1 MYVILLSLLLVVAGP
16 CQNATTFSPQTDV
29 QKDVMQSFFFYFT
42 GNHVEKI
49 RRVTTELP
57 PKQTAKV
64 LLVGDCGVGKSA
76 ILSSYR
82 GERFNP
88 CYVQTRGE
96 MKNAFIGMHTINLE
110 V

>member
-1 MYVILLSLLLVVAGP
+1 MVAGP
-16 CQNATTFSPQTDV
+16 CPNTATFFYQSDM
-29 QKDVMQSFFFYFT
+29 QKDATPGLFLHFLFD
-42 GNHVEKI
+42 HIEKI
-49 RRVTTELP
+49 QRVTTELP

-96 MKNAFIGMHTINLE
+96 MQSAFIGVRTINFE
-110 V
+110 VRLS

>member
-1 MYVILLSLLLVVAGP
+1 M
-16 CQNATTFSPQTDV
+16 
-29 QKDVMQSFFFYFT
+29 QKHAMPGFFLHFLFDRI
-42 GNHVEKI
+42 EKI
-49 RRVTTELP
+49 QRVTTELP

-64 LLVGDCGVGKSA
+64 LLVGDSGVGKSA

-110 V
+110 VRLN